1 MTVKKDLQARFI
13 NILCVE
19 DNRINQMILVKSLES
34 LNYGISMA
42 NNGVEALALLDNFCL
57 GFDVIIMDCVMP
69 EMDGFCA
76 TEIIR
81 HNEQYKKYRNTPII
95 AMTGNEDSSHKK
107 RCIAVGMNDVLT
119 KPIDSPLLHKKITF
133 WLDPKNRNMRLCDLN
148 SDNESNVDGGE
159 NNDNIWD
166 KHSFLMRVHY
176 NNILAKQMISMFLE
190 EMPTVCESLLRAIS
204 QENLENTLF
213 LAHKL
218 KGTVKNL
225 SGLKLADLLIQI
237 EHEAQAENQ
246 DNLNKLSESL
256 SQEFMALI
264 RHLNAYI

>member
-1 MTVKKDLQARFI
+1 MTVKKNLQARLI

-19 DNRINQMILVKSLES
+19 DNRINQMILTKALEA
-34 LNYGISMA
+34 LPYDISMA
-42 NNGVEALALLDNFCL
+42 NNGVEALELLDTFSL

-69 EMDGFCA
+69 EMDGFCT
-76 TEIIR
+76 TEMIR
-81 HNEQYKKYRNTPII
+81 QNEQYKKYRNIPII
-95 AMTGNEDSSHKK
+95 AMTGNEDSSHKN

-119 KPIDSPLLHKKITF
+119 KPIDPPLLHKKITF
-133 WLDPKNRNMRLCDLN
+133 WLDTKNRNMRLCDLN
-148 SDNESNVDGGE
+148 SDNESNADNGE
-159 NNDNIWD
+159 SNDNIWD

-190 EMPTVCESLLRAIS
+190 EMPAVCESLLRAIS
-204 QENLENTLF
+204 QENLENILF

-225 SGLKLADLLIQI
+225 SGLKLADLLVQI
-237 EHEAQAENQ
+237 EAAAQAENQ
-246 DNLNKLSESL
+246 NELNKLSEVL